1 MLRADKDGR
10 MLFLHNEFF
19 SNIFKYK
26 WNRETGHLL
35 TKIFNLANILNCRA
49 NFFTNLEAVESRSR
63 SLELQS
69 IDGLFESRKFE
80 KVKGSN
86 IVKCVQNKYFS
97 YIIDK
102 IVSLRRNFSKALVI
116 LSWFLLLFFLS
127 FSLIVY
133 ISLEFHLEVFQSEH
147 FCISI
152 V

>member
-1 MLRADKDGR
+1 MLRADEDGR

-26 WNRETGHLL
+26 WNRETGNLL

-86 IVKCVQNKYFS
+86 SAY
-97 YIIDK
+97 K
-102 IVSLRRNFSKALVI
+102 INILVI
-116 LSWFLLLFFLS
+116 
-127 FSLIVY
+127 
-133 ISLEFHLEVFQSEH
+133 
-147 FCISI
+147 
-152 V
+152 